1 MFRWLFKKHKK
12 LAYSLLALAFVIILL
27 VELLVG
33 WRQVMIWTGF
43 TPSPVTVEGEMEVHF
58 IDVGNADS
66 ILVRQGDKNLL
77 IDAGERGDV
86 DDILTYFEQHG
97 IYHLDMVIATHP
109 HADHIGA
116 MDQVIKNLPI
126 SKFVMSFMPEEATPT
141 TATYEK
147 MLTALDQK
155 NVVVEEAKPGAVYE
169 LGEARVQILAP
180 LKETEETND
189 MSVVTRVTFGQH
201 AFLFTGDAGTAVE
214 KQLLNS
220 DFDLKADVL
229 KVSHHGSTTG
239 NSDKFLKK
247 VAPIYAVIPCG
258 SDNDY
263 GHPHQEI
270 IDRLNKRKIPFY
282 RADVYGDIVITSD
295 GNALTIKTEKG

>member
-1 MFRWLFKKHKK
+1 MVQWLFRKHKK
-12 LAYSLLALAFVIILL
+12 LAYSLLAVVLLAVLL

-33 WRQVMIWTGF
+33 WDQVMIRTGL

-66 ILVRQGDKNLL
+66 ILIRQGEQNLL

-86 DDILTYFEQHG
+86 DDILTYLQQHG
-97 IYHLDMVIATHP
+97 VEKLDLVIATHP

-116 MDQVIKNLPI
+116 MDQVIKNHPI
-126 SKFVMSFMPEEATPT
+126 AKFVMSFMPEEATPT

-155 NVVVEEAKPGAVYE
+155 NVVVEEAKPGTVYE

-201 AFLFTGDAGTAVE
+201 SFLFTGDAGTAVE
-214 KQLLNS
+214 KQLLS
-220 DFDLKADVL
+220 SEFDLKADVL

-247 VAPIYAVIPCG
+247 VNPTYAVIPCG
-258 SDNDY
+258 ADNDY

-270 IDRLNKRKIPFY
+270 LNRLNKRKIPFY
-282 RADVYGDIVITSD
+282 RADVYGDIVITTD
-295 GNALTIKTEKG
+295 GKTLTVKTEKE

>member
-12 LAYSLLALAFVIILL
+12 LAYFLLALAFVIILL

-247 VAPIYAVIPCG
+247 VAPTYAVIPCG